1 MVLEGVKEMLTTAL
15 KTGND
20 KKKSKTVDK
29 DRFLGKMFLRG
40 DSVILFVKIGGQK
53 FPLANSYPDSDHRL

>member
-20 KKKSKTVDK
+20 KKKPKTVDK
-29 DRFLGKMFLRG
+29 DRFWFKKGLGTFR
-40 DSVILFVKIGGQK
+40 
-53 FPLANSYPDSDHRL
+53 